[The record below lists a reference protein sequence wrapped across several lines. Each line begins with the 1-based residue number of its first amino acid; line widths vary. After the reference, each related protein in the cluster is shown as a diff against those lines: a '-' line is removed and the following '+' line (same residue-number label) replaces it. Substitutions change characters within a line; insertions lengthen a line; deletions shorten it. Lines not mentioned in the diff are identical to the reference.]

1 MRATEFIFSFIR
13 RWNAGWCFCVA
24 VLLGMFAVQGLAAV
38 TVSHL
43 RCENL
48 LDPQGIDASR
58 PRLSWVLDASG
69 PNEKQTAYEIVVD
82 GQWDSGRVES
92 AQSIQVEYGG
102 KGFRMEQTGHVQYHF
117 EGVAGEMDRSRW
129 RRKRALGGHT
139 PVAGALSSPGV

>member
-48 LDPQGIDASR
+48 LDPQGIDACEATIELDSR
-58 PRLSWVLDASG
+58 REPL
-69 PNEKQTAYEIVVD
+69 Q
-82 GQWDSGRVES
+82 
-92 AQSIQVEYGG
+92 
-102 KGFRMEQTGHVQYHF
+102 
-117 EGVAGEMDRSRW
+117 
-129 RRKRALGGHT
+129 
-139 PVAGALSSPGV
+139 